1 MIVIIEKRDL
11 NFGRGA
17 NYKTFDIKKKIF
29 LIFIQSST
37 KDTRDGFLKKGKK
50 REERNGQ

>member
-1 MIVIIEKRDL
+1 MEEVPITKLLIL
-11 NFGRGA
+11 
-17 NYKTFDIKKKIF
+17 KKNIF